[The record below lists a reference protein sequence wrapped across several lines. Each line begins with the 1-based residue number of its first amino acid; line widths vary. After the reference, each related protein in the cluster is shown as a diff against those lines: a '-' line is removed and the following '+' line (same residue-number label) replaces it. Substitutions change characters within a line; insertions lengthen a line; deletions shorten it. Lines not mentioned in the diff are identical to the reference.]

1 MFLWFDLYLIF
12 FVYFVKLFF
21 SNHEGLLCFC
31 SAFDAIHGSLTFV
44 QQSCQQRVFYIN
56 LFFSDIGINSAV
68 FLKASCNEL
77 LPLHIC
83 FHDKNQKP
91 WFMAEKLWI
100 WFCMYFNKIGKDI
113 YLIFDWQ
120 LTGNSPSISTS
131 ETPHSIN
138 LGSYVIS
145 FFIMNEILFTD
156 ANPK

>member
-21 SNHEGLLCFC
+21 FNHEGLLCFC
-31 SAFDAIHGSLTFV
+31 SAFDAIHGSFTFV

-100 WFCMYFNKIGKDI
+100 WFWLLWDDRIQSLTLFWIRSDQSHNFRFSKFPLQYFKI
-113 YLIFDWQ
+113 L
-120 LTGNSPSISTS
+120 
-131 ETPHSIN
+131 
-138 LGSYVIS
+138 VI
-145 FFIMNEILFTD
+145 E
-156 ANPK
+156 